1 MATSAHVDNP
11 INKDEQLR
19 ILDFQAEEIEVSVV
33 MPCLNEAETIE
44 ACIQQAS
51 TALDRAHLRGEVIV
65 ADNGSTDGSQAIAQR
80 AGALVIAV
88 VERGYGATLRS
99 GFLAARG
106 KYIIMADS
114 DGSYDFDLIPA
125 FVEKLRDGYDLVMG
139 TRLKGTIMPGAMPFL
154 HQYLGN
160 PVLTFLGNLVIG
172 SSVSDYH
179 CGMRGMNASALRRI
193 GLVTSGMEMATEM
206 VVRFTLK
213 EYKITEIP
221 ITLYPDGRTRKPH
234 LRTWRDGWRHFKI
247 YLLFSPNWLFMLPA
261 ILFLSLGVGIYADQ
275 VLRASTDS
283 VPYFIAFGATVVA
296 IELFI
301 LGLFAR
307 FYLFKN
313 GVTVRDRLS
322 NWIKT
327 RLNLNYSLLATMIV
341 SFAGLAISLAFLS
354 NLPVL
359 IVGLVIFTL
368 GINLLLASL
377 LAGLLNLDYHFR

>member
-1 MATSAHVDNP
+1 MHTPVQVDNS
-11 INKDEQLR
+11 ITKDEQLH

-44 ACIQQAS
+44 VCVRKAT
-51 TALDRAHLRGEVIV
+51 TALARAHLRGEVIV

-80 AGALVIAV
+80 AGGFVIPV
-88 VERGYGATLRS
+88 TERGYGAALRT

-179 CGMRGMNASALRRI
+179 CGMRGMNAAAVRKL

-206 VVRFTLK
+206 VVRFTLQGR
-213 EYKITEIP
+213 KITEIP

-234 LRTWRDGWRHFKI
+234 LRTWRDGWRHVKI
-247 YLLFSPNWLFMLPA
+247 YLLFSPNWLFFLPA
-261 ILFLSLGVGIYADQ
+261 TIFLILGVGIYVSQLLHAS
-275 VLRASTDS
+275 STD
-283 VPYFIAFGATVVA
+283 VAYFVAFGATVVA

-307 FYLFKN
+307 FYLYKN
-313 GVTVRDRLS
+313 GITVRDRLS
-322 NWIKT
+322 NWITT

-341 SFAGLAISLAFLS
+341 SFVGLAISMAFLS
-354 NLPVL
+354 NLPIL
-359 IVGLVIFTL
+359 IIGLVIFTL
-368 GINLLLASL
+368 GINLLLGSL
-377 LAGLLNLDYHFR
+377 LAGLLNLDHHFR

>member
-1 MATSAHVDNP
+1 MHTPVHVDKP
-11 INKDEQLR
+11 ISKDEQLR
-19 ILDFQAEEIEVSVV
+19 ILDFQTEEIEVSVV

-44 ACIQQAS
+44 DCVRKAIA
-51 TALDRAHLRGEVIV
+51 ALEHAHLRGEVIV
-65 ADNGSTDGSQAIAQR
+65 ADNGSTDGSQVIAQQ
-80 AGALVIAV
+80 AGGLVIPVA
-88 VERGYGATLRS
+88 EHGYGAALRT

-125 FVEKLRDGYDLVMG
+125 FVTKLRDGYDLVMG

-179 CGMRGMNASALRRI
+179 CGMRGMNAAAVRRL

-206 VVRFTLK
+206 VVRFSLK
-213 EYKITEIP
+213 ACKITEIP

-261 ILFLSLGVGIYADQ
+261 ILFLSLGIGIYLNQ
-275 VLRASTDS
+275 VVRASSDS
-283 VPYFIAFGATVVA
+283 VPYAVAFGATVVA

-301 LGLFAR
+301 MGLFAR

-313 GVTVRDRLS
+313 GVTVQDRLS

-327 RLNLNYSLLATMIV
+327 RLNLNYSLLATMIISLV
-341 SFAGLAISLAFLS
+341 GLAISLAFLS

-359 IVGLVIFTL
+359 MIGLVIFTL
-368 GINLLLASL
+368 GINLLLGSL
-377 LAGLLNLDYHFR
+377 LAGLLNLDHHFR